1 MTFDFIPEEKTLK
14 ITDDKGITRKYIF
27 QDKVGELF
35 SMILL
40 QLEATSGGG
49 SEVTPCATWAEEG
62 NTDKIPEEKIP
73 DMFDN
78 VDVVNALPAEGVQ
91 DRIYVVTSEEGKRY
105 YWDGSAFQP
114 LEAIGGITIGTVT
127 GTAYDGGKGT
137 ELETKVTDLEA
148 TVADKLGTLD
158 VATWAKAEDPTT
170 IPLEKMDENVVE
182 YSDFSYTPSGESQP
196 VERKTIQLA
205 NYDSISGM
213 NTAGNDAANL
223 IMMSKWNK
231 VDIGSSRYPVNLNG
245 SEFTI
250 NDNRDIARVY
260 ETNGLTSLSEGAPDS
275 EIRSALGLDFEK
287 LIEIIQDKDVV
298 IIDRTPV
305 GDYKTCIHASGNI
318 SSGNGAVN
326 LMFFIGTT
334 PTIYQVQHVSG
345 TYALA
350 VISYEFASKDEI
362 PTDVVSH
369 EELNTAITGVEGKI
383 PDVSD
388 LTANVSTVGE
398 SVQIGQ
404 EAKGLNLKTSG
415 DIYSGAMIN
424 SSGYIPTMTPYPGE
438 DGRYVLQ
445 MRNQDSLSGIG
456 TDGATGGNL
465 VMLSKYDVAD
475 YGSKNFHTNL
485 NVKEDNGHNGRVTV
499 NDDNEIAYLSDIP
512 EVSGFA
518 TTQNLSDSISAEA
531 SARDKAIET
540 ATSDLVHNTTTVAGK
555 SLTGNITIASTDL
568 TDNDDIVKK
577 EGLADEVLGVVINDN
592 NETLKQTTPIKT
604 QLPFARNTPLQN
616 QTEQQIFNLFDKS
629 GNTTSRAE
637 LYQFLQSN
645 PVYVFYLYNSMG
657 QHTYY
662 KIPILMTDVP
672 DSGDI
677 TVIMVGPDIYNDNK
691 ITKFTYTIVLNGNAS
706 SVTIEKKVLES

>member
-1 MTFDFIPEEKTLK
+1 MTFDFIPEDKTLK

-49 SEVTPCATWAEEG
+49 SEVTPCATWAEKG

-73 DMFDN
+73 DVFDN
-78 VDVVNALPAEGVQ
+78 VDVVSELPETGVQ
-91 DRIYVVTSEEGKRY
+91 DRIYIVTGGDNAGKRY
-105 YWDGSAFQP
+105 YWNGTEFTEMPD
-114 LEAIGGITIGTVT
+114 EGGITIGTVT

-137 ELETKVTDLEA
+137 ELETKVTDLET

-158 VATWAKAEDPTT
+158 VAEWAKSESPTT
-170 IPLEKMDENVVE
+170 IPLEKMDENVVK

-196 VERKTIQLA
+196 VERKTIKLA

-223 IMMSKWNK
+223 IMMSKWDK

-245 SEFTI
+245 SEFTL
-250 NDNRDIARVY
+250 NDEKTIA
-260 ETNGLTSLSEGAPDS
+260 TTDQIP
-275 EIRSALGLDFEK
+275 EK
-287 LIEIIQDKDVV
+287 LPNPNALTIKYNGVQAFTYDGSAAETGNFKVDATTVPMSQEDS
-298 IIDRTPV
+298 
-305 GDYKTCIHASGNI
+305 KTLATKI
-318 SSGNGAVN
+318 S
-326 LMFFIGTT
+326 
-334 PTIYQVQHVSG
+334 
-345 TYALA
+345 
-350 VISYEFASKDEI
+350 E
-362 PTDVVSH
+362 
-369 EELNTAITGVEGKI
+369 VEDKI

-424 SSGYIPTMTPYPGE
+424 SAGYIPTMTPYPGE

-445 MRNQDSLSGIG
+445 MRNQDSLSGVG

-485 NVKEDNGHNGRVTV
+485 NVKGDNGHNGRVTV
-499 NDDNEIAYLSDIP
+499 NDNNEIAYLSDIP

-518 TTQNLSDSISAEA
+518 TTQNVSDAISAEA

-691 ITKFTYTIVLNGNAS
+691 ITKFTYTIVLNGDAS
-706 SVTIEKKVLES
+706 SVTIDKKVLES